1 MKQIFNT
8 QKGLQ
13 RLLMS
18 AFALVVIMISM
29 TGCAD
34 VSHVQDC
41 LPVTEH
47 TYGFW
52 GGVWHGMIMTPS
64 FIGSLFSD
72 DIAVYAVN
80 NNGAW
85 YNFGFVGGFFFIL
98 RLVGYAIKVL
108 RG

>member
-1 MKQIFNT
+1 MKTKLF
-8 QKGLQ
+8 
-13 RLLMS
+13 LLIT
-18 AFALVVIMISM
+18 VVMTIVL

-41 LPVTEH
+41 LPETEH

-52 GGVWHGMIMTPS
+52 GGVWHGMITWFS

-85 YNFGFVGGFFFIL
+85 YNFGFIGGLGIIIRFIGGF
-98 RLVGYAIKVL
+98 IKGL
-108 RG
+108 LS

>member
-1 MKQIFNT
+1 MKTKLF
-8 QKGLQ
+8 
-13 RLLMS
+13 LLIAVAMTIV
-18 AFALVVIMISM
+18 L

-52 GGVWHGMIMTPS
+52 GGVWHGMITWFS

-80 NNGAW
+80 NNGGW
-85 YNFGFVGGFFFIL
+85 YDFGFVGGLGLMLRVIGGFIKGIL
-98 RLVGYAIKVL
+98 S
-108 RG
+108 

>member
-1 MKQIFNT
+1 MKTKHFLFI
-8 QKGLQ
+8 
-13 RLLMS
+13 
-18 AFALVVIMISM
+18 AVVMILTLS
-29 TGCAD
+29 GCAD

-41 LPVTEH
+41 LPETEH

-52 GGVWHGMIMTPS
+52 GGVWHGMITWFS

-85 YNFGFVGGFFFIL
+85 YNFGFIGGLGVVARFIGGL
-98 RLVGYAIKVL
+98 IKGL
-108 RG
+108 LS

>member
-1 MKQIFNT
+1 MKKLIYF
-8 QKGLQ
+8 GLA
-13 RLLMS
+13 LL
-18 AFALVVIMISM
+18 AVIAL

-41 LPVTEH
+41 LEAGEH

-52 GGVWHGMIMTPS
+52 GGVWHGAICQFS

-72 DIAVYAVN
+72 NIAVYARN

-85 YNFGFVGGFFFIL
+85 YDFGFVGGLGIMVRIIAL
-98 RLVGYAIKVL
+98 AIKGA
-108 RG
+108 RGK